1 MYSFLVIYNWIYGIA
16 EGKVKE
22 SQRKQD
28 ATHSLRNRQDDSF
41 KDYLTTYRSVIFK
54 DVHVLIYVFDAVS
67 AELDK
72 DIHYYQ
78 SCLES
83 ILTHSPNAIVFCLMH
98 KMDLIQEDRRDKV
111 CSCLNYLGPI

>member
-1 MYSFLVIYNWIYGIA
+1 V
-16 EGKVKE
+16 EGKV
-22 SQRKQD
+22 SR
-28 ATHSLRNRQDDSF
+28 ATGHIEGHSINDFCCRQDDSF
-41 KDYLTTYRSVIFK
+41 NDYLTTYRPLIFK

-83 ILTHSPNAIVFCLMH
+83 ILTHSPDAIVFCLMH

-111 CSCLNYLGPI
+111 KSIFHM

>member
-1 MYSFLVIYNWIYGIA
+1 MVCNMF
-16 EGKVKE
+16 K
-22 SQRKQD
+22 
-28 ATHSLRNRQDDSF
+28 HRQDDSF
-41 KDYLTTYRSVIFK
+41 NDYLTTYRSLIFK

-83 ILTHSPNAIVFCLMH
+83 ILTHSPDAIVFCLMH
-98 KMDLIQEDRRDKV
+98 KMDLIQEDKRDKV
-111 CSCLNYLGPI
+111 DRFTCEFCETLFSAVTDSTICRCLRSRSLSCK

>member
-1 MYSFLVIYNWIYGIA
+1 MVCNKKLFFY
-16 EGKVKE
+16 K
-22 SQRKQD
+22 
-28 ATHSLRNRQDDSF
+28 HRQDDSF
-41 KDYLTTYRSVIFK
+41 NDYLTTYRSLIFK

-83 ILTHSPNAIVFCLMH
+83 ILSHSPDAIVFCLMH
-98 KMDLIQEDRRDKV
+98 KMDLIQEDKRDKV
-111 CSCLNYLGPI
+111 GRERFTCEFCQTLFFSAVTDSSYL

>member
-1 MYSFLVIYNWIYGIA
+1 MIFI
-16 EGKVKE
+16 
-22 SQRKQD
+22 SQD
-28 ATHSLRNRQDDSF
+28 EYFN
-41 KDYLTTYRSVIFK
+41 DYLTTEQDVIFK

-83 ILTHSPNAIVFCLMH
+83 ILIHSPHAIVFCLMH
-98 KMDLIQEDRRDKV
+98 KMDLIQENKREKV
-111 CSCLNYLGPI
+111 KLNTAVVYLVTERFSVVV

>member
-1 MYSFLVIYNWIYGIA
+1 MTAVTVKSMDS
-16 EGKVKE
+16 KVTH
-22 SQRKQD
+22 QD
-28 ATHSLRNRQDDSF
+28 ICSYRQDDSF
-41 KDYLTTYRSVIFK
+41 NDYLTTYRPIIFK

-83 ILTHSPNAIVFCLMH
+83 ILTHSPDAIVFCLMH
-98 KMDLIQEDRRDKV
+98 KMDLIQECRRDKV
-111 CSCLNYLGPI
+111 FCYISHVRWRCDYY